1 MKSKLI
7 SLSMVIAIVMTMH
20 ASDYV
25 MLNCLDTASLPV
37 IPIKD
42 YGGDR
47 ARSMLDYDAVWES
60 SDHSAESEMAS
71 IEDVYRVTKRLYRT
85 THRHYVTF
93 PVAYW
98 SQTPQGDSLLVSGR
112 VYLPKQRDLNGIIIS
127 NHFCTISDEEV
138 PSNMLSLEGV
148 FTMKGYAVIMPD
160 YVGYGLSSDDRQ
172 ANLYWH
178 NAVQTSVDML
188 ENMPTLLSYYGYSY
202 PLDVVVM
209 GYSQGGAVA
218 FGVARMLEELGGEWT
233 VRMLYIGVDPY
244 NATGTYLYTAESDTT
259 NTSLAIPLIAI
270 SLSETYDME
279 FLLEDFFFEPLLS
292 NYPDWI
298 VSAEG
303 SIEHMNELQASNLLF
318 MRYVYQEL

>member
-7 SLSMVIAIVMTMH
+7 SLCMVICVVMTIH

-25 MLNCLDTASLPV
+25 MLSPLDTALLPA

-42 YGGDR
+42 HGGDK
-47 ARSMLDYDAVWES
+47 ARSTLEHDAVWVAPY
-60 SDHSAESEMAS
+60 HPIESETVS
-71 IEDVYRVTKRLYRT
+71 LEELYKVTKKLYRT

-112 VYLPKQRDLNGIIIS
+112 VYLPKQRNLNGIVIS
-127 NHFCTISDEEV
+127 NHFCTTSDDEV
-138 PSNMLSLEGV
+138 PSNMLSLESI
-148 FTMKGYAVIMPD
+148 FTMKGYAVLMPD
-160 YVGYGLSSDDRQ
+160 YAGYGLSRDERQ
-172 ANLYWH
+172 PNLYWH
-178 NAVQTSVDML
+178 NAVQTTVDML
-188 ENMPTLLSYYGYSY
+188 DNMPALLSYYGYSY

-218 FGVARMLEELGGEWT
+218 FGVARMLEERSNRWA
-233 VRMLYIGVDPY
+233 VRSLYMGIDPY
-244 NATGTYLYTAESDTT
+244 NATGTYLYTEESD
-259 NTSLAIPLIAI
+259 SIESPLAIPLIVL

-292 NYPDWI
+292 NYDDWI
-298 VSAEG
+298 VSAEH
-303 SIEHMNELQASNLLF
+303 SIVHMNELLASNLLF